1 MSLKKSHKAIS
12 ALMCLLLTGF
22 FYYISVNLTRT
33 TLAKMGTNACLY
45 DPVLTFLT
53 PASNYL
59 ASHELFKN
67 ILTAID
73 GIFIDFSICSL
84 GLIYM
89 LTAKSI
95 SFLPTVILFY
105 GVRAI
110 ANNLVIFPVPSNYI
124 LTDPGVPSYF
134 VDYRRLNDLYF
145 SGHTGLF
152 TIYLLDCFQ
161 NKRAKFNFVF
171 APFCFY
177 TVFIL
182 LVEGIHYGND
192 IIIGF
197 VCAAFLS
204 RLIYRFRYFWN
215 LLFFRFVV
223 FVVSSCERLYGF
235 MSSKVRQFQK
245 KGTKQIEENTTC
257 PAIVPSSLENDQASS
272 DNLQLRN

>member
-1 MSLKKSHKAIS
+1 MTLKKSHKAIS
-12 ALMCLLLTGF
+12 ALMCLHLTGF
-22 FYYISVNLTRT
+22 FYYVGLNLTRT
-33 TLAKMGTNACLY
+33 ALTKMGTSACLY

-59 ASHELFKN
+59 ASHDLLKN
-67 ILTAID
+67 IITAID
-73 GIFIDFSICSL
+73 GIFIDFSIGSL

-89 LTAKSI
+89 VTAKSI

-124 LTDPGVPSYF
+124 FADPGVPSYF

-161 NKRAKFNFVF
+161 NKRAVFNFVF

-204 RLIYRFRYFWN
+204 RIVYRYRYFWN
-215 LLFFRFVV
+215 LLFFRFIV
-223 FVVSSCERLYGF
+223 FGISSCERLYNF
-235 MSSKVRQFQK
+235 MSSKVRQFHK
-245 KGTKQIEENTTC
+245 KGAKQTEGTHACPRAVEPPAENE
-257 PAIVPSSLENDQASS
+257 VGSSNE
-272 DNLQLRN
+272 LRVRN